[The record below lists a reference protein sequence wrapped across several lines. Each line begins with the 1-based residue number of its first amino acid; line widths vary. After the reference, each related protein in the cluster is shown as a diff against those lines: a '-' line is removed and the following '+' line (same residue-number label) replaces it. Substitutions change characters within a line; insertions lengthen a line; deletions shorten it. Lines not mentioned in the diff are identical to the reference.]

1 MILEFRRIRWN
12 GGRRKRIKIEWKQWS
27 ERLKSCR
34 YPLLILLVGVLLLLT
49 PGKHKADAEPETKP
63 ELSAQSE
70 QQRLEDIL
78 EQIDGV
84 GAASVLLSY
93 RTSAE
98 TEYLSDD
105 DGTVILSAGSG
116 TQTAVVLRTIQPAYQ
131 GAVVVCS
138 GGGDASVKLQVVEA
152 VSKFTGLGAGA
163 ISVFPLKTGK

>member
-1 MILEFRRIRWN
+1 M
-12 GGRRKRIKIEWKQWS
+12 
-27 ERLKSCR
+27 KSYR
-34 YPLLILLVGVLLLLT
+34 YPLLILLAGLLLLLT
-49 PGKHKADAEPETKP
+49 PGKQKTVAEPEAVP
-63 ELSAQSE
+63 ECSAESE
-70 QQRLEDIL
+70 QQRLEKIL

-116 TQTAVVLRTIQPAYQ
+116 TQTAVVRRTIQPAFQ

-138 GGGDASVKLQVVEA
+138 GGGDAAVKLRVVEA

-163 ISVFPLKTGK
+163 ISVFPLKTGN

>member
-1 MILEFRRIRWN
+1 M
-12 GGRRKRIKIEWKQWS
+12 KVDWKQWPQ
-27 ERLKSCR
+27 RLRPYR
-34 YPLLILLVGVLLLLT
+34 YPLLIMLVGLFLLLT
-49 PGKHKADAEPETKP
+49 PTKKQTDAKP
-63 ELSAQSE
+63 EAAPENTVETE
-70 QQRLEDIL
+70 QQRLEMIL

-116 TQTAVVLRTIQPAYQ
+116 TQTAVIRRTIQPAFQ

-138 GGGDASVKLQVVEA
+138 GGEDAAVKLRVVEA
-152 VSKFTGLGAGA
+152 VSKYTGLGAGA
-163 ISVFPLKTGK
+163 ISVFPLRTGN